1 MNLTFELI
9 AIFNSAVTDGQR
21 LLDPVEVNR
30 VAMHA
35 GYLIEPA
42 ACTEKVFE
50 AMKFASH
57 NYKSTFYKDF
67 EEVLSRT
74 RFELFVDQM
83 LHYMSTY
90 GTNYRGEAFTLN
102 PSPEAMAYKDL
113 IPVSAVSS
121 HEMFELCLQLVNS
134 GSALKA
140 ETLTP
145 VTEYIAAYLLDKDN
159 NEIYS
164 EFDVSTIKNR
174 EARCVLYDKLDI
186 IPENPLEFIMTAV
199 YSATGSAMIIKSED
213 SLFNIF
219 KGACDS
225 YRCLEMFS
233 SQLSDKQK
241 QSLASIYYRF
251 VDVFIMFKKSF
262 RLIASESPKAIEAI
276 KLINYLRHLAPRYK
290 RPFKPDILSQIIENA
305 GEIDLVKK
313 AVEEE
318 KSAFRLVRILG
329 YLQMMAERPEAAQ
342 YIIRN
347 GKTYIR
353 SLENRSD
360 STALALDAQK
370 LIPVLKDEIIARLRK
385 NVEGK
390 RVIFSPDFDLTAPTS
405 EKTFV
410 GNFPFLTSFPLTTSA
425 FIGVYWRNEWGTY
438 DYDLSYIDIN
448 SGNKIGWDASFRDP
462 EAEIIF
468 SGDMT
473 TADPEAAEI
482 LFFRKSVADGFVY
495 VNRYNGTPGSRFRL
509 FFGKGNP
516 LIHDVK
522 ENNSQS
528 VDGDFI
534 PPKEEEWIPG
544 AFFHIN
550 KMDVRLE
557 ADDVSDDAQQLV
569 GYIMNKRFYFLTLGI
584 GNKIVSAAG
593 NHGYPL
599 AKAMEAR
606 CRSAVDLRNLIIE
619 AGAIEVNDPDASF
632 DIDLR
637 ERKINRAVIINLFQP
652 RP

>member
-21 LLDPVEVNR
+21 LLDPLEVNR

-42 ACTEKVFE
+42 ACTEEVFE

-102 PSPEAMAYKDL
+102 PSPEAMAYKEL
-113 IPVSAVSS
+113 IPVSAVTSR
-121 HEMFELCLQLVNS
+121 EMFELCMQLVNS
-134 GSALKA
+134 GSALKT
-140 ETLTP
+140 ETLVP
-145 VTEYIAAYLLDKDN
+145 VTDFISKYVLDKDHS
-159 NEIYS
+159 EIYS
-164 EFDVSTIKNR
+164 EFDVTTIKNR
-174 EARCVLYDKLDI
+174 EARCMLYDKLDI
-186 IPENPLEFIMTAV
+186 IPENPLEFLMTAV
-199 YSATGSAMIIKSED
+199 YCATGSALIIKSPEC
-213 SLFNIF
+213 LLKIF
-219 KGACDS
+219 KGANNS

-262 RLIASESPKAIEAI
+262 RLIADESPKATEAI
-276 KLINYLRHLAPRYK
+276 KLINYLRHLAPRFK
-290 RPFKPDILSQIIENA
+290 RPFKADILSQILENIE
-305 GEIDLVKK
+305 EIDQVKK

-329 YLQMMAERPEAAQ
+329 YLQMMAERPDAAQ

-347 GKTYIR
+347 GKTFIR
-353 SLENRSD
+353 SLENRTD
-360 STALALDAQK
+360 STSLSLYAQK
-370 LIPVLKDEIIARLRK
+370 LIPVLKDEIVARLRK

-390 RVIFSPDFDLTAPTS
+390 RVIFSPDFKLTAPTS

-410 GNFPFLTSFPLTTSA
+410 GNFPFLTSFPLTSSA

-438 DYDLSYIDIN
+438 DYDLSYIDVN
-448 SGNKIGWDASFRDP
+448 TGSKIGWDASFRDP

-482 LFFRKSVADGFVY
+482 LFFRKSVADGLIY

-516 LIHDVK
+516 LFQDVK
-522 ENNSQS
+522 ENDSQP
-528 VDGDFI
+528 VEGNCI
-534 PPKEEEWIPG
+534 LPKEGEWIPG
-544 AFFHIN
+544 ASFHIN
-550 KMDVRLE
+550 RMDVRLE
-557 ADDVSDDAQQLV
+557 ADDVSDVAQQLV
-569 GYIMNKRFYFLTLGI
+569 GYIMNERFYFLTLGI
-584 GNKIVSAAG
+584 GNNIVSAAG

-599 AKAMEAR
+599 VKAMEAR
-606 CRSAVDLRNLIIE
+606 CRSAVDLRNLLIE
-619 AGAIEVNDPDASF
+619 AGAIEVNDPEATI